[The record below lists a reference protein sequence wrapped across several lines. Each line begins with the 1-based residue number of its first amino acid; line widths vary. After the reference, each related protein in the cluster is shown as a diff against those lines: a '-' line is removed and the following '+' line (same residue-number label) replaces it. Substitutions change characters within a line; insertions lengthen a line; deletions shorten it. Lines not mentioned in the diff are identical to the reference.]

1 MEKYQSIH
9 NLLLRLGRVETV
21 LRSMFIDIHHSH
33 DIFDEPV
40 KSGVDA
46 KHRPRSRHEARQR
59 SGIFPVGSR
68 EEKRLWH
75 LRYRMS
81 HFITTFSRYILDIA
95 IDGNWQVLRRRL
107 RKLQKRPPSH
117 ASRPATPSSGAG
129 HDDENDEY
137 FAFDDLDLGP
147 NDEGD
152 EDKGETQQLHK
163 LHSIHSLVLYHH
175 LIMDRILRSCL
186 LHPSSGYQV
195 AFKILMT
202 LFGICLDFAK
212 TVKEIEKG
220 LLGWMDGAERIE
232 EYWREWVEKETV
244 FVCRLQ
250 FHFITLLRTVLID
263 SLLRLIDYRNELLL
277 NRVTIRKR
285 GIMISRCC
293 YKASGT
299 VGMGVRGMVW
309 YWGGKGQIY
318 RN

>member
-21 LRSMFIDIHHSH
+21 LRSMFIDTHHSH
-33 DIFDEPV
+33 DIFDEPL

-46 KHRPRSRHEARQR
+46 KYRPRPAQDRQR

-81 HFITTFSRYILDIA
+81 HFITAFSRYILDIA
-95 IDGNWQVLRRRL
+95 IGGNWEVLRKRL
-107 RKLQKRPPSH
+107 KKLQKRQPGSGS
-117 ASRPATPSSGAG
+117 SRPGTPSSAAG
-129 HDDENDEY
+129 HEDDDQDY
-137 FAFDDLDLGP
+137 FAFEELDLD
-147 NDEGD
+147 DE
-152 EDKGETQQLHK
+152 EEEELETQQLHQ

-186 LHPSSGYQV
+186 LHPSQGHQV

-212 TVKEIEKG
+212 TVKEVEKG
-220 LLGWMDGAERIE
+220 LTGWMDGGERIE

-244 FVCRLQ
+244 FVRPQ
-250 FHFITLLRTVLID
+250 SPAYAVLTD
-263 SLLRLIDYRNELLL
+263 SYSPLIDYRNELLL
-277 NRVTIRKR
+277 SRMMIMSKR
-285 GIMISRCC
+285 TMILSC
-293 YKASGT
+293 YCKESGME
-299 VGMGVRGMVW
+299 VMEVRGMV
-309 YWGGKGQIY
+309 
-318 RN
+318 

>member
-1 MEKYQSIH
+1 MNRALDFLYLAYSPPPTIAVLLPRNLMEKYQSCH

-21 LRSMFIDIHHSH
+21 LRSMFIDNHHSH
-33 DIFDEPV
+33 DLFDEPL

-46 KHRPRSRHEARQR
+46 KAPRMKTSAREERQRQR

-81 HFITTFSRYILDIA
+81 HFTTTFSRYVLDIA
-95 IDGNWQVLRRRL
+95 IGGNWEVLRKRL
-107 RKLQKRPPSH
+107 KKLQKRQSTT
-117 ASRPATPSSGAG
+117 SRPGTPSSGIG
-129 HDDENDEY
+129 HEEENEDY
-137 FAFDDLDLGP
+137 FAFEELDLGDD
-147 NDEGD
+147 DE
-152 EDKGETQQLHK
+152 EVETQQLHQ

-186 LHPSSGYQV
+186 LHPSSGHQV

-212 TVKEIEKG
+212 TVKEVEKG

-244 FVCRLQ
+244 FVCP
-250 FHFITLLRTVLID
+250 
-263 SLLRLIDYRNELLL
+263 LLL
-277 NRVTIRKR
+277 FFTSVADK
-285 GIMISRCC
+285 
-293 YKASGT
+293 
-299 VGMGVRGMVW
+299 
-309 YWGGKGQIY
+309 
-318 RN
+318 